1 MSVFSWIE
9 QQRPTI
15 IRYLLF
21 KKSDNN
27 SIAVLS
33 NSIDI
38 IITRVSR
45 YSTDKRTNSN

>member
-9 QQRPTI
+9 QQRATI

-21 KKSDNN
+21 KKSNNN

-33 NSIDI
+33 NPIDI

-45 YSTDKRTNSN
+45 RGTD